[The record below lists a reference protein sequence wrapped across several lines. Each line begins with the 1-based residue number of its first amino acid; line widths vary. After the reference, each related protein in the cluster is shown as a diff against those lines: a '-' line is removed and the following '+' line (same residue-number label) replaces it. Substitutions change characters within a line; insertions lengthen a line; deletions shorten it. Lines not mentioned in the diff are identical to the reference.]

1 MGDCS
6 AAIAAP
12 RNARAAG
19 LLAAKSRPSRTAALG
34 RLDGATI
41 SSMAALHES
50 VDFTGTSELPR
61 GWEEDVF
68 RYCTFSGIELEGK
81 AFEGILSGCT
91 VNDSSWYWGLFNQAR
106 FIEVKFRNCVFSGSA
121 FAGCIFAKCSFQG
134 CRFLK
139 DNLNADCKFSDCL
152 WYDCEQQG
160 CEGMPRQFAS
170 EIKSC
175 KL

>member
-1 MGDCS
+1 MPVGEWLQ
-6 AAIAAP
+6 P
-12 RNARAAG
+12 AR
-19 LLAAKSRPSRTAALG
+19 SRHSRTATVG

-41 SSMAALHES
+41 FSMAAFHES
-50 VDFTGTSELPR
+50 IDFTGKSELPR

-81 AFEGILSGCT
+81 AFGGILSACT
-91 VNDSSWYWGLFNQAR
+91 VSDSSWYWGLFNLTR
-106 FIEVKFRNCVFSGSA
+106 FIEVEFRNCVFSGSA

-139 DNLNADCKFSDCL
+139 DNLNADCSFPDCL
-152 WYDCEQQG
+152 WYDCEQEG

-170 EIKSC
+170 EIKRH
-175 KL
+175 KR